1 MDGSSKWSRADGKC
15 RNIGARDIA
24 SKTPVAYNAPLRR
37 SLFKN
42 QRSAVS
48 QNSKSTNSLERALE
62 LLDILGRDTG
72 GLTNAQISRMLGIA
86 TSSSS
91 YILSRLEKEGYVA
104 RSAETGRY
112 EIGLKVLVIARGA
125 LRRMKFRKVATP
137 ILQKLSTD
145 TGLDGVIGVLDQDRL
160 MVINRI
166 SGSELSDAD
175 VDTGTEFP
183 AHATAL
189 GKVLLAHRPEETT
202 LSLIQNKGLTG
213 FTAKTI
219 VSASDFLAELNA
231 VRKQGYAIADEEQR
245 LGLRSLGAPI
255 VDSEGLVRA
264 AVAAVGTAK
273 HEIWS
278 DLPYVETQVKTAARE
293 ISRLV
298 RFR

>member
-1 MDGSSKWSRADGKC
+1 M
-15 RNIGARDIA
+15 N
-24 SKTPVAYNAPLRR
+24 
-37 SLFKN
+37 
-42 QRSAVS
+42 
-48 QNSKSTNSLERALE
+48 QNSKPTNSLERALD
-62 LLDILGRDTG
+62 LLEILGRDTA
-72 GLTNAQISRMLGIA
+72 GLTNAEISRRLGIA
-86 TSSSS
+86 TSSCS
-91 YILSRLEKEGYVA
+91 YILGRLEKEGYVA
-104 RSAETGRY
+104 RSDETGRY

-189 GKVLLAHRPEETT
+189 GKVLLAHRPEENT
-202 LSLIQNKGLTG
+202 LSLIGDKGLTR
-213 FTAKTI
+213 FTPKTI
-219 VSASDFLAELNA
+219 VSTSDFLDELNT
-231 VRKQGYAIADEEQR
+231 VRKQGFAIADEEQR
-245 LGLRSLGAPI
+245 LGLRSIGAPI

-273 HEIWS
+273 HESWS
-278 DLPYVETQVKTAARE
+278 DMALIVTQVKSAARQ

-298 RFR
+298 RFK

>member
-1 MDGSSKWSRADGKC
+1 M
-15 RNIGARDIA
+15 
-24 SKTPVAYNAPLRR
+24 T
-37 SLFKN
+37 
-42 QRSAVS
+42 
-48 QNSKSTNSLERALE
+48 QNSRSTNSLERALA

-72 GLTNAQISRMLGIA
+72 GLTNAEISRKLGIA

-91 YILSRLEKEGYVA
+91 YILGRLEKEGYVA
-104 RSAETGRY
+104 RSDETGRY
-112 EIGLKVLVIARGA
+112 EIGLKVLAIARGA
-125 LRRMKFRKVATP
+125 LRRMKFRKVAMP

-166 SGSELSDAD
+166 SGSELSEAD
-175 VDTGTEFP
+175 VDTGSEFP

-189 GKVLLAHRPEETT
+189 GKVLLAHRPEENT
-202 LSLIQNKGLTG
+202 LSLIQNKGLIR
-213 FTAKTI
+213 FTSKTI
-219 VSASDFLAELNA
+219 VEPSDFLAELNT

-245 LGLRSLGAPI
+245 MGLRSIGAPI

-273 HEIWS
+273 HESWRDMALI
-278 DLPYVETQVKTAARE
+278 VTQVKSAARQ

-298 RFR
+298 RFK